1 MNGPEQALAVLVGA
15 FILQMLDAY
24 LVQRK
29 VDVAT
34 VPVGIF
40 PTMLAAMIGFSLR
53 GPGGLLVGVALA
65 TMAMAVLSDTGA
77 MRTIRSLDDSD
88 LVTNPVD
95 PVAPESA
102 DSANSAA
109 MSPGE
114 IS

>member
-1 MNGPEQALAVLVGA
+1 
-15 FILQMLDAY
+15 LQILDAY
-24 LVQRK
+24 FVQRK

-65 TMAMAVLSDTGA
+65 TMAMAVLGNTGA
-77 MRTIRSLDDSD
+77 MRTIRSLDDTD
-88 LVTNPVD
+88 LANSPVD

-102 DSANSAA
+102 DSANPVA